1 MSNGPRGPV
10 ANQVPTLSEAVEAAV
25 TEVAKSPAE
34 RNLDRDARTVWVD
47 VDATLAIYHGWN
59 GVYVIGPP
67 IGGAIQFMRSLREL
81 GKRLD
86 FRVGLYTVRTT
97 CAYPGRE
104 QVLASNPQI
113 GTEPEL
119 VAALVK
125 IVEQWALAS
134 NIEFDH
140 VWCGQG
146 KPVGIAYIDDRG
158 VHCSP
163 QTDGPVA
170 YQAALGMVEMIAKPR
185 R

>member
-1 MSNGPRGPV
+1 MSNGPRFNEATTLTEAIKDAV
-10 ANQVPTLSEAVEAAV
+10 AEA
-25 TEVAKSPAE
+25 AKSPAD
-34 RNLDRDARTVWVD
+34 RNLERDARTVWVD

-67 IGGAIQFMRSLREL
+67 IGGAIRFMHRLREL

-104 QVLASNPQI
+104 QVLANNPQI
-113 GTEPEL
+113 GLGPDL
-119 VAALVK
+119 VAALSR
-125 IVEQWALAS
+125 IVEQWALA
-134 NIEFDH
+134 NQIEFDH
-140 VWCGQG
+140 VWTGQG
-146 KPVGIAYIDDRG
+146 KPIGIAYIDDLG

-163 QTDGPVA
+163 QTDGPNA
-170 YQAALGMVEMIAKPR
+170 YEGALAMVEMMAKPR